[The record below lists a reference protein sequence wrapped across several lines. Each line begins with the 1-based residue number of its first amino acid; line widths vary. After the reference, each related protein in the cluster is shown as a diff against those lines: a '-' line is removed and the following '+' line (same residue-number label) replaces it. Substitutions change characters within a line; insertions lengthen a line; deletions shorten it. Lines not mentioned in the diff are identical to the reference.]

1 MSSQPQNKI
10 PDDEIDVKSLGKRV
24 LSFLSY
30 PLSLF
35 ISNKAVTLGFILAA
49 FALALG
55 CKFLVPKTYS
65 SSFVIRPLDGNERI
79 HLRMLKDVEIL
90 LKYKDYST
98 LSTEL
103 KLDSL
108 TTATLVKIES
118 INPSLKNPVD
128 SANITEIIV
137 TTSNPEMFKPL
148 QNALLNY
155 LESNPYFFKI
165 KALQKK
171 QIALELEQVEKDLV
185 KLDSLKTIQL
195 QNYKHTAT
203 AQPNTLV
210 LNELMNPVAAYKTAN
225 ERMEKKSGL
234 LARTV
239 FTDNFQLVKSIV
251 AIKQHTWPPR
261 FLLLCLYITP
271 VFLFLCFLFLHGKK
285 SRQ

>member
-1 MSSQPQNKI
+1 MSSEPQNKI
-10 PDDEIDVKSLGKRV
+10 PEDEIDVRSLWKRTS
-24 LSFLSY
+24 SFLSY

-35 ISNKAVTLGFILAA
+35 LSNKAVTLGFIVAA
-49 FALALG
+49 FAVALG
-55 CKFLVPKTYS
+55 FKLLVPKTYS
-65 SSFVIRPLDGNERI
+65 SSCVIRPLDGSERI
-79 HLRMLKDVEIL
+79 HLRMLKDVEVL
-90 LKYKDYST
+90 LKYKDYRT

-103 KLDSL
+103 KLDSM
-108 TTATLVKIES
+108 TAATLVKIES

-128 SANITEIIV
+128 SANITEIII
-137 TTSNPEMFKPL
+137 TTSHPEMFKLL

-155 LESNPYFFKI
+155 LENNPYFFKI
-165 KALQKK
+165 KDLQKK

-185 KLDSLKTIQL
+185 KLDSLKMLQL
-195 QNYKHTAT
+195 QNYKQAAF

-261 FLLLCLYITP
+261 LLVLCLYTTP
-271 VFLFLCFLFLHGKK
+271 LFLFLCFLFLHSKK
-285 SRQ
+285 SKR